1 MGNVWY
7 KGTGRNFAPYMA
19 AAAKHVIVEA
29 EQIVEVGE
37 ILPEDVVT
45 PGILVD
51 YIVEVQK

>member
-1 MGNVWY
+1 
-7 KGTGRNFAPYMA
+7 MA

-29 EQIVEVGE
+29 EQVVEVGE